1 MDIFGAFQ
9 FCSIAILAAPLT
21 VRLSR
26 TYFYDPGRN
35 VIFLWTIL
43 ILAGLIALCVEFYR
57 VEPTECRYDNAG
69 NILRGVND
77 FFNSNATCNLICSEA
92 DGPFSPLRGGAASE
106 IFVIPVP
113 KRLTF
118 NAGMLLAAGFCIP
131 VSGYC
136 FFVVPCFNHENCLL
150 AHTSEDRRG
159 YCAMTSRIIA
169 HSVCDQIQSTTILES

>member
-1 MDIFGAFQ
+1 MDIYGAFQ

-57 VEPTECRYDNAG
+57 ATPIGCTSAQAG
-69 NILRGVND
+69 VPNLSKNNFPYGNTTCDLR
-77 FFNSNATCNLICSEA
+77 CSDK

-106 IFVIPVP
+106 IYVVP
-113 KRLTF
+113 APTRLSF
-118 NAGMLLAAGFCIP
+118 NTGMLLAAGFCIP
-131 VSGYC
+131 VRTQSCYFIFSQISFDLYESGSLTWDYVGRQ
-136 FFVVPCFNHENCLL
+136 F
-150 AHTSEDRRG
+150 
-159 YCAMTSRIIA
+159 
-169 HSVCDQIQSTTILES
+169 

>member
-69 NILRGVND
+69 RILRGVND

-136 FFVVPCFNHENCLL
+136 FFLWLVSESRTYCLL
-150 AHTSEDRRG
+150 GHMSEHNRG
-159 YCAMTSRIIA
+159 LLCKDKSNQRPFDMR
-169 HSVCDQIQSTTILES
+169 